1 MERTDTIRDNDYQ
14 SAVPWKWS
22 DRMKVHEERPFA
34 NAVVEL
40 SRLVAN
46 KAAKNVIAAPTR

>member
-1 MERTDTIRDNDYQ
+1 
-14 SAVPWKWS
+14 
-22 DRMKVHEERPFA
+22 MKVHEERASA

-46 KAAKNVIAAPTR
+46 RAAKNVIAAPTR

>member
-1 MERTDTIRDNDYQ
+1 MERTETIRENDHQ
-14 SAVPWKWS
+14 SAVFGKWS
-22 DRMKVHEERPFA
+22 GRMKVHEERASA

-46 KAAKNVIAAPTR
+46 RAAKNVIAAPTR